1 MIRPEIKA
9 DQLYNYAAENHGLMK
24 AKEESLK
31 SANSVLALVP
41 MKLKEYWEKVVES
54 LNKK

>member
-9 DQLYNYAAENHGLMK
+9 DELYNYAAENHGLMK